1 MSQQTIN
8 VGSAPN
14 DGNGDKLRDAMIKV
28 NDNFTEVYGNFGN
41 YQTTAG
47 LSANVAK
54 LSANNASYL
63 GSRIATEYLN
73 IDTISG
79 NVATLAAN
87 SAAYI
92 VANTGLVS
100 NATGVFINV
109 SYIATLTTNNALY
122 LDGTSAAGYQ
132 TTAGLSGNVATLTA
146 NNTSYVGSVS
156 AANVVSNTQLSSNLA
171 NYQTTAGLS
180 GNVATLTAN
189 NTSYVGSVSAA
200 NVVSN
205 TQLSSNLANYQTTVG
220 LSANVATLTSNNSN
234 YLGGAAAASYV
245 NTSGAFTLSGVQTY
259 SANVIINSNV
269 TIGTAAGL
277 NANGTIGSAGQYLTS
292 NGTTVYWSTPG
303 AVSVN
308 VAAQYTWTNTQTFS
322 NTITFNSTINGTAN
336 NTAYVGTVTAA
347 NVVSN
352 TQLSSNLANYQ
363 TTAGLSANVA
373 ALAANST
380 TYLGS
385 SGNFGNS
392 SGIYTSGVVNAASY
406 SVGTS
411 FVANS
416 TAVYDTAGNLR
427 STPINSQSGAYV
439 LASSDNGKTVSITT
453 GGVTVNG
460 ALLSTG
466 QMFGIFN
473 NSGSSQTI
481 TSGAG
486 VTMYLG
492 GTATTGNRTLAQ
504 YGYATAIMVAANTFV
519 ISGAGLT

>member
-122 LDGTSAAGYQ
+122 LDGTSAAG
-132 TTAGLSGNVATLTA
+132 
-146 NNTSYVGSVS
+146 
-156 AANVVSNTQLSSNLA
+156 
-171 NYQTTAGLS
+171 YQTTAGLS